1 MEITKEQYELI
12 SGGKTRIDGFETRW
26 LKPSL
31 DDSKGRKKFEMTY
44 HFTGLPNR
52 VSKYFQKFIE
62 NYSVFP
68 TKGVTF
74 NNLNVINCRYEHYQL
89 LWVGTYFYTQNE
101 DYDYPL
107 REDSLRTNYIPAA
120 IVYCDEH
127 DSFNLMNLRS
137 TKRQSSVL
145 CQKCISAFDNI
156 SDERR
161 VNILEK
167 ELLILKTGLIALGLD
182 YQKIYKTGQ
191 FKLLSSDE

>member
-12 SGGKTRIDGFETRW
+12 RDGKTRIDGFETRW

-74 NNLNVINCRYEHYQL
+74 NNLKVCFSSWQENN
-89 LWVGTYFYTQNE
+89 
-101 DYDYPL
+101 
-107 REDSLRTNYIPAA
+107 
-120 IVYCDEH
+120 IVYARIIFRLQL
-127 DSFNLMNLRS
+127 STVMN
-137 TKRQSSVL
+137 TMVL
-145 CQKCISAFDNI
+145 I
-156 SDERR
+156 
-161 VNILEK
+161 
-167 ELLILKTGLIALGLD
+167 
-182 YQKIYKTGQ
+182 
-191 FKLLSSDE
+191 